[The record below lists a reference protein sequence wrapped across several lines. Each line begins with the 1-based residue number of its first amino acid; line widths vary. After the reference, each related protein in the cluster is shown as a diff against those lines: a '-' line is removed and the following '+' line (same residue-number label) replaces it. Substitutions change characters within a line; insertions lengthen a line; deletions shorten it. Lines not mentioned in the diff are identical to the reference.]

1 LSKLETLIE
10 GLNEDLSHEYGA
22 AIQYSYSASVV
33 TGIHRPSLKPFFES
47 EITDELG
54 HAMYLSEKIRALGG
68 QPTTK
73 AADVPQPRDTKGLLT
88 AIFEA
93 EKATAERYEKRKKQ
107 AEELGLTE
115 LAVTLEDMIAD
126 ETNHKEE
133 VASLLE
139 DPRFSE

>member
-1 LSKLETLIE
+1 MSKLEELIA

-22 AIQYSYSASVV
+22 SIQYTYSASVV

-47 EITDELG
+47 EISDELG

-73 AADVPQPRDTKGLLT
+73 SANVPQPTDIKGILE

-93 EKATAERYEKRKKQ
+93 EKAAAERYEIRKKQ
-107 AEELGLTE
+107 AEELGLTA
-115 LAVTLEDMIAD
+115 LTVVLEDMIAD
-126 ETNHKEE
+126 ETHHKEE
-133 VASLLE
+133 VESLLM
-139 DPRFSE
+139 DPRFS